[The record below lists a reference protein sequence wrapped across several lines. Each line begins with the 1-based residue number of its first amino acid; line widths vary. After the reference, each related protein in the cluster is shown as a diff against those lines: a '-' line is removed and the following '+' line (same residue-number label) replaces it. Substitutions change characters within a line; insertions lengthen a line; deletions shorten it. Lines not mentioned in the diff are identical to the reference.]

1 MNKELLTALLTAL
14 TKASKIYPQP
24 NLNDPA
30 TREGIARILLDEI
43 EKKGVIKELANRDPN
58 QLHEDMSSTVMD
70 ALRIMMEEI
79 KKTRETVVEQS
90 ENVVNE
96 LKQDHRDMAEAL
108 GKGMKT
114 IIRGQTR
121 IAETVIDV
129 VRQEGQY
136 TREKINEAKEEMDKK
151 MSDHFYYANRLHP

>member
-1 MNKELLTALLTAL
+1 MKKGLKTAVLVAL
-14 TKASKIYPQP
+14 DRASREMSLKI
-24 NLNDPA
+24 LEDEK
-30 TREGIARILLDEI
+30 TREGIARILLEEI
-43 EKKGVIKELANRDPN
+43 EKKGVVKELADRDPN

-70 ALRIMMEEI
+70 ALKLMMEEI

-108 GKGMKT
+108 GKGME
-114 IIRGQTR
+114 IIIDGQTR

-129 VRQEGQY
+129 VRQEGQC
-136 TREKINEAKEEMDKK
+136 TREKIDKTKEEINEK
-151 MSDHFYYANRLHP
+151 MSDHFYCANRLHP